1 MLQIFLQEYKYYKN
15 LYLLLEDMMMKLD
28 IKNKIKSVCW
38 ACLAFAM
45 IGVAIVFMA
54 GSSCKTKTDMRE
66 LVDIPV
72 MVGENIENS
81 FQPKNYIDR
90 TQLDNTFQCKS
101 LQTGFQRKFLL
112 ILRSSCLILVIV
124 RLITFIF
131 VHLIIGSRN

>member
-1 MLQIFLQEYKYYKN
+1 
-15 LYLLLEDMMMKLD
+15 
-28 IKNKIKSVCW
+28 
-38 ACLAFAM
+38 M

-90 TQLDNTFQCKS
+90 HTIGQHFSMQKSANWVPTKVPTDFKVIMLDTRYRQ
-101 LQTGFQRKFLL
+101 
-112 ILRSSCLILVIV
+112 
-124 RLITFIF
+124 LITFIF